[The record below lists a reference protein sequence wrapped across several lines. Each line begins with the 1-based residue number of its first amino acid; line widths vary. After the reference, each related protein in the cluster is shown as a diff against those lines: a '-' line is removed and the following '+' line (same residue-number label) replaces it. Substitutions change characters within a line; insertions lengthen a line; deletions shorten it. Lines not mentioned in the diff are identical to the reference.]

1 MIKNYIPKK
10 NKLLKGIGFGIIFV
24 VIVMGIGLIVNL
36 LWNWLMPEIFNLSRI
51 SYLQALG
58 LLVLSK
64 ILFGSIGSD
73 NANKKEEPILIK
85 NSPAS
90 YEERLYEEW
99 WQKSGEQSF
108 ESYLNQKTTEEKTDE
123 GQ

>member
-1 MIKNYIPKK
+1 
-10 NKLLKGIGFGIIFV
+10 
-24 VIVMGIGLIVNL
+24 
-36 LWNWLMPEIFNLSRI
+36 MPEIFNLSRI
-51 SYLQALG
+51 SYIQALG

-73 NANKKEEPILIK
+73 NTNKKEEPVMIK
-85 NSPAS
+85 STPAS

-108 ESYLNQKTTEEKTDE
+108 ESYLNQNNTEEKTIE